1 MIAENVA
8 ALLKELPAGV
18 LLEAAVKMRSS
29 EEITQAIS
37 AGVKIIGENYIQ
49 EAEEHYKT
57 VGGRAEWH
65 LIGHLQKNKAK
76 KASESFQMIETVDS
90 VGTGQAIDR
99 YCGRA
104 SKVMPV
110 LIEVNSGRE
119 AQKDGAMPE
128 NVEALVRD
136 LSGLKNMK
144 VMGLMTMG
152 PELANPEGLRTY
164 FRETKALFDRIA
176 ALTLPGVEMKHLS
189 MGMTDSYKIA
199 IEEGATIVRIGSKIF
214 GPRKA

>member
-29 EEITQAIS
+29 KEITQAIS

-76 KASESFQMIETVDS
+76 KAAEFFQMIETVDS

-164 FRETKALFDRIA
+164 FRETKALFDRLA